1 MDPSPLWSPVRS
13 PPGPLSICP
22 SPLSFPISPSPLT
35 SLCLTMLLLLFV
47 LFKLAPSPLPL
58 SLYLLMLYLLMVAYL
73 ETAPSPLPLNVT
85 SVCAVTISVL
95 HSGCSLPAELVAKH
109 KQNYTDSSGSANAQ
123 NAQRSRAVAAC
134 AAIARAT
141 INFLFIGS
149 TLRQKCGI
157 VLCPR
162 EKFRWRIPLR
172 WREQPAKCE
181 QGMGSRE
188 NCTLHRVRVE
198 ANTQ

>member
-13 PPGPLSICP
+13 PSGPLPLCP
-22 SPLSFPISPSPLT
+22 SPLSLPISPSPMT

-47 LFKLAPSPLPL
+47 LLKLAPSPLPL
-58 SLYLLMLYLLMVAYL
+58 YLLMVVIL

-123 NAQRSRAVAAC
+123 NAQRSRAVAA
-134 AAIARAT
+134 AAIARAPV
-141 INFLFIGS
+141 N
-149 TLRQKCGI
+149 K
-157 VLCPR
+157 
-162 EKFRWRIPLR
+162 RIYCCNAAAEMR
-172 WREQPAKCE
+172 HRAAKRNR
-181 QGMGSRE
+181 SSSSI
-188 NCTLHRVRVE
+188 
-198 ANTQ
+198 

>member
-13 PPGPLSICP
+13 PPGPLSLCP
-22 SPLSFPISPSPLT
+22 SPLSLPISPSPLT
-35 SLCLTMLLLLFV
+35 SLCLTMLLLLLV
-47 LFKLAPSPLPL
+47 LLKLAPSPLPL
-58 SLYLLMLYLLMVAYL
+58 YLLMVVIL

-157 VLCPR
+157 VLFPR